1 MPAHNVPVTDPL
13 PSRSMLL
20 TTDSVGGR
28 DRFDF
33 WREVVGRLY
42 QGMEVRPLA
51 AVDHFSGNVTAMTA
65 GAMRLARVRAWP
77 TPHVGVRTRATI
89 ARDDAPYFMIGVT
102 VAGTGTLVQDDRTA
116 VVRAGDFA
124 MYDSTRPCVLRIEG
138 DLEMLT
144 LHVPRMT
151 MLAVLPGAAA
161 ATATVI
167 NGRQGS
173 AALISPLLK
182 NLSATA
188 DSAAPVVQQHCATAA
203 VELIAASLAEITA
216 LPTGVPLRAATLAR
230 AHQHIEQNLWD
241 PDLSPAGVARA
252 VFVSP
257 RYLQALFHEQQTSV
271 ARFVMKRRLDRA
283 HHDLADPRLAHLP
296 VGDIAARLGFRRPS
310 HFASAFRT
318 RFGLSPREHRNV
330 TMANRGGSSAPHCH
344 RSGR

>member
-1 MPAHNVPVTDPL
+1 
-13 PSRSMLL
+13 
-20 TTDSVGGR
+20 
-28 DRFDF
+28 
-33 WREVVGRLY
+33 
-42 QGMEVRPLA
+42 
-51 AVDHFSGNVTAMTA
+51 
-65 GAMRLARVRAWP
+65 
-77 TPHVGVRTRATI
+77 
-89 ARDDAPYFMIGVT
+89 
-102 VAGTGTLVQDDRTA
+102 
-116 VVRAGDFA
+116 
-124 MYDSTRPCVLRIEG
+124 VLRIEG

-188 DSAAPVVQQHCATAA
+188 DSAASVVQQHCATAA